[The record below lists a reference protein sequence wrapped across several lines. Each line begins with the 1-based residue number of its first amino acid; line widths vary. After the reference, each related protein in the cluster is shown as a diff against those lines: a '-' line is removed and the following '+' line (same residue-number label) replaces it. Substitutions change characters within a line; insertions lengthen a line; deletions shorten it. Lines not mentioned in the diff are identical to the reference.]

1 MVEYGFARIF
11 LLLWVLFLT
20 RVSVV
25 QAQFLSNLH
34 ATADS
39 PLFTTYA
46 AAKARSEFALD
57 EGYHFTYY
65 DTTKGVDFT
74 TDTAGDWDLAFIRGA
89 DFVYRLDDLYR
100 KPVITASYPDMVR
113 YHYSPFKNLQVNGT
127 FFVYS
132 SHTALQDII
141 LKNTGTESMSFRII
155 PFLRNRQHNF
165 GQILFDSTNH
175 AVFFSH
181 TEQPDGWVLSHKS
194 IPYVSHVRDIF
205 AISAP
210 ANAHSIISIRDS
222 SNITKNGF
230 SAGTSEHDHAKIIA
244 MPIRLTLDPGET
256 QHIRIVRSVSRSDK
270 SNEYLISEARKA
282 LHLDLRPF
290 INADK
295 KLYNH
300 IPNLHFHNPD
310 DALLYYSAFNLMDQV
325 MLPPEGQL
333 HVNYYVFS
341 REPQWGWGH
350 GGQVFH
356 ESMSMLAY
364 ALMNPQSAMNSQRV
378 YLETQHK
385 NGYINYRTGP
395 YLNETIPTNGQLT
408 SSAPLYAWENWKI
421 YEMTRDKKF
430 LRQMYASSRKFY
442 HFFVTHRDKDGDGLC
457 EWGGQAVLESL
468 RDSQVAVWDQVGW
481 PGDFEDLG
489 LNCMLVKEAKSL
501 ANMAKA
507 LGKNSEAQQWRKK
520 AQKRAALINKY
531 MWDPQTGFYYNVNMK
546 DNSFT
551 YKKPNDLKRQ
561 EIIGFLPLWAGIATK
576 KQASILIKTLTNP
589 DEFWRKYGIPSL
601 SADDP
606 YYNPEGYWNGPVWV
620 QWNYMIED
628 GLLKYG
634 YDKLAKELV
643 NKVSENMISQLK
655 KNHTLWEFYSPD
667 SEWGGHH
674 QTYIWAGI
682 INRMFFD
689 LDRAGKHKNS

>member
-1 MVEYGFARIF
+1 
-11 LLLWVLFLT
+11 
-20 RVSVV
+20 
-25 QAQFLSNLH
+25 
-34 ATADS
+34 
-39 PLFTTYA
+39 
-46 AAKARSEFALD
+46 
-57 EGYHFTYY
+57 
-65 DTTKGVDFT
+65 
-74 TDTAGDWDLAFIRGA
+74 
-89 DFVYRLDDLYR
+89 
-100 KPVITASYPDMVR
+100 
-113 YHYSPFKNLQVNGT
+113 
-127 FFVYS
+127 
-132 SHTALQDII
+132 
-141 LKNTGTESMSFRII
+141 
-155 PFLRNRQHNF
+155 
-165 GQILFDSTNH
+165 
-175 AVFFSH
+175 
-181 TEQPDGWVLSHKS
+181 
-194 IPYVSHVRDIF
+194 
-205 AISAP
+205 
-210 ANAHSIISIRDS
+210 
-222 SNITKNGF
+222 
-230 SAGTSEHDHAKIIA
+230 
-244 MPIRLTLDPGET
+244 
-256 QHIRIVRSVSRSDK
+256 
-270 SNEYLISEARKA
+270 
-282 LHLDLRPF
+282 
-290 INADK
+290 
-295 KLYNH
+295 
-300 IPNLHFHNPD
+300 
-310 DALLYYSAFNLMDQV
+310 

-364 ALMNPQSAMNSQRV
+364 TLMNPKSAMNSQRV

-430 LRQMYASSRKFY
+430 LRQMYASSKKFY
-442 HFFVTHRDKDGDGLC
+442 NFFVTHRDKDGDGLC

-489 LNCMLVKEAKSL
+489 LNCMLVQEAKSL
-501 ANMAKA
+501 ADMAKV
-507 LGKNSEAQQWRKK
+507 LGKNSEARQWREK
-520 AQKRAALINKY
+520 AQRRSALINEF

-589 DEFWRKYGIPSL
+589 DKFWRKYGVPSL

-606 YYNPEGYWNGPVWV
+606 YYNPKGYWNGPVWV

-634 YDKLAKELV
+634 YDELAKELV
-643 NKVSENMISQLK
+643 NRVSENMISQLK

-667 SEWGGHH
+667 SKWGGHH

-689 LDRAGKHKNS
+689 LEKSSGHIHKK